1 MTFIT
6 NCFWQLW
13 CCFWSTQNFLPFSF
27 RIGFVCSLL
36 ILIWFSLHIYILFK
50 ISDKLWIY
58 ESKTNSVA
66 ETNETNGINFKS
78 PNQKQEKVKWKEKW
92 EKCDFG
98 CWKPTLAYFLL
109 QAIWVF
115 TFFHSIEVEFI
126 AWNKTKHLKQLSFV
140 FQAHSIVS
148 TYWLYKRV
156 WFKGWKLDLWTKICF
171 SFYQLALIP
180 HKKLT
185 FISNDIWFRGDF
197 RFRT

>member
-1 MTFIT
+1 MKNE
-6 NCFWQLW
+6 NCF
-13 CCFWSTQNFLPFSF
+13 FSLPSVDSRNYDFYNKLLLTIVMLLLKYTKFS
-27 RIGFVCSLL
+27 SLFFSYWFCVL

-126 AWNKTKHLKQLSFV
+126 ARNKTKHLKQLSFV

-156 WFKGWKLDLWTKICF
+156 WFKGWK
-171 SFYQLALIP
+171 
-180 HKKLT
+180 
-185 FISNDIWFRGDF
+185 
-197 RFRT
+197 